1 MTLAWRSGLIQQDSL
16 HPRYFLRQCVS
27 PHYSQFDMYDHDE
40 GVCQEGVIIIDKE
53 GVLVYSMTTSLGY
66 TDTALNTLDLVTTL
80 SQAETYSK
88 FTKVSIRS
96 HHLLTII
103 GKRRSYFNF

>member
-1 MTLAWRSGLIQQDSL
+1 
-16 HPRYFLRQCVS
+16 
-27 PHYSQFDMYDHDE
+27 MYDHEE

-53 GVLVYSMTTSLGY
+53 GILVHSMTTSLGY

-88 FTKVSIRS
+88 FTKVPLPS
-96 HHLLTII
+96 HHLMTIFK
-103 GKRRSYFNF
+103 GKEEVTSSAEKVVEFSL